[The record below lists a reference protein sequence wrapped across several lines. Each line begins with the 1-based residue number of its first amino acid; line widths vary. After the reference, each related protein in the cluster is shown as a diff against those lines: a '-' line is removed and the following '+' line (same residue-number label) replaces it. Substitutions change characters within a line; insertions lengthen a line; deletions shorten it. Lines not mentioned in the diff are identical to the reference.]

1 VNVEPIAFLKD
12 RQVPVRAARVPMF
25 DLGLVGGVAVTEM
38 FRTYRHE
45 LFRVEEH
52 LDRLQGSLDAIG
64 LTTPLPMNAL
74 RAELAA
80 VVTHNAALI
89 DPADDLGAIVFITAG
104 ANATYVGPSAAKSS
118 GPTLG
123 VHTFPLHY
131 SLWRE
136 KFMRGVPLAVSSIPA
151 MPASIVDPRAKVRS
165 RLHWHL
171 ADRQVQAEFPG
182 ATAVLLD
189 DTGQL
194 TETAA
199 ANLVVLKRGV
209 LSSPPVG
216 CALEG
221 VSLGMVHDLASQLGF
236 RWERSRL
243 EPGDLIH
250 ADEVWLTST
259 PAGILPAVSIQGR
272 PIGTGTPGPHYERV
286 VEAWSEAVGVKLI
299 DQMQRPD
306 PVNAWE
312 WGE

>member
-1 VNVEPIAFLKD
+1 MNVEPIAFLND
-12 RQVPVRAARVPMF
+12 RRMPVRAARLPLF

-38 FRTYRHE
+38 FRTYRHA
-45 LFRVEEH
+45 LFRVDEH
-52 LDRLQGSLDAIG
+52 LNRLQSSLDAIG
-64 LTTPLPMNAL
+64 LIARRSMSDI
-74 RAELAA
+74 RAELTAIVA
-80 VVTHNAALI
+80 HNTGLI
-89 DPADDLGAIVFITAG
+89 DPADDLGAIVFLTAG
-104 ANATYVGPSAAKSS
+104 ANATYVGRAVAKSR

-123 VHTFPLHY
+123 IHTFPLHY

-136 KFMRGVPLAVSSIPA
+136 KFLQGVPLAVSSIPA

-171 ADRQVQAEFPG
+171 ADCQVQAKHPG

-199 ANLVVLKRGV
+199 ANLVVLKHDV

-221 VSLGMVHDLASQLGF
+221 VSLGMIRDLSAQLGV
-236 RWERSRL
+236 RWERCRL

-259 PAGILPAVSIQGR
+259 PAGILPAISIDGR
-272 PIGTGTPGPHYERV
+272 RIGTGQPGPVFHRV
-286 VEAWSEAVGVKLI
+286 AEAWSAAVGVNLNE
-299 DQMQRPD
+299 QLQRPD
-306 PVNAWE
+306 PVDAGD